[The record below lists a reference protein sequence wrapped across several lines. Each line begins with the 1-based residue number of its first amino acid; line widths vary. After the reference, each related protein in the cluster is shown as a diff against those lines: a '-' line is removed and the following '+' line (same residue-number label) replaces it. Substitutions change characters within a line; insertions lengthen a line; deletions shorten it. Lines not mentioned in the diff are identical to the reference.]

1 MSKIEKFRAGFGK
14 RICVALLYGEVN
26 EFSGSQFKQG
36 GVMRKLSTLTI
47 GAALVICMVAALST
61 GGDSYATQQQNDV
74 RALTE
79 QERAIKVSITTGGS
93 LFGPPKTLYRVGQR
107 VPVSITMANTS
118 DQPVQVCLTGT
129 LYQDRPNLFKDG
141 QIVPYL
147 QLQSVMLKS
156 SEKGQTCLQV
166 ALPEPV
172 ILQPKEV
179 RVVDWFILAE
189 GRINMG
195 DLAWYEPLEA
205 GQYELSLQRRLDCC
219 EGPMVESNKITFEVT
234 P

>member
-1 MSKIEKFRAGFGK
+1 MSK
-14 RICVALLYGEVN
+14 
-26 EFSGSQFKQG
+26 
-36 GVMRKLSTLTI
+36 LTTVII
-47 GAALVICMVAALST
+47 GAALVLCLLGAVFPRRGSDDA
-61 GGDSYATQQQNDV
+61 QQQNDV

-93 LFGPPKTLYRVGQR
+93 LFGPLKTLYRVGQR
-107 VPVSITMANTS
+107 VPVSITMTNTS
-118 DQPVQVCLTGT
+118 DQAVQVCLTGT

-156 SEKGQTCLQV
+156 SEKDQTCLKGG
-166 ALPEPV
+166 LPEPV
-172 ILQPKEV
+172 ILQAKEE

-189 GRINMG
+189 GRLDMG
-195 DLAWYEPLEA
+195 DLAWYEPLQA
-205 GQYELSLQRRLDCC
+205 GKYELSLQRRLDCC